1 MKVLNVEDHNLEQ
14 QIKISL
20 MKVLQENWE
29 KVFTSVETV
38 KFDY

>member
-1 MKVLNVEDHNLEQ
+1 MTEVMKVLNIEDQSLEQ

-29 KVFTSVETV
+29 KVFISV
-38 KFDY
+38 